1 MKKIIKRMMIILLS
15 LLFILCIAI
24 FAFIQHPKF
33 GKRPSGERL
42 EKIEQSAHYKN
53 GEFQNLEKTTVIVEG
68 VSFFEVFKKF
78 LFVDN
83 KPKVLIPS
91 IKTDLF
97 KLDKSKD
104 ILVWFGHSSYFMQ
117 IDGKNI
123 LVDPVLSGNASPL
136 FFTTKAFEGSD
147 IYTPADIPEIDYL
160 FITHDHWDHLDYKTI
175 IQLKPKIKK
184 VICSLGLG
192 EDLEYWGYNPA
203 IIIEKDWNEE
213 IVLDSGF
220 KAYTL
225 TSRHFSGRGFVRNKT
240 LWTSFVLQTP
250 TIKIFMGCDGGYGTH
265 FKEIGKTFGEFDL
278 AILENGQYNKNWKNI
293 HMQPEEVLQAAKDLN
308 AHRLLPVHS
317 SKFALAL
324 HPWDEPL
331 IRITALNTSKE
342 LVLIT
347 PIIGE
352 QVNLKDSTQ
361 KYSHWWEGIHEKTK

>member
-1 MKKIIKRMMIILLS
+1 M
-15 LLFILCIAI
+15 
-24 FAFIQHPKF
+24 
-33 GKRPSGERL
+33 
-42 EKIEQSAHYKN
+42 
-53 GEFQNLEKTTVIVEG
+53 
-68 VSFFEVFKKF
+68 
-78 LFVDN
+78 
-83 KPKVLIPS
+83 
-91 IKTDLF
+91 
-97 KLDKSKD
+97 
-104 ILVWFGHSSYFMQ
+104 
-117 IDGKNI
+117 
-123 LVDPVLSGNASPL
+123 L

-225 TSRHFSGRGFVRNKT
+225 PSRHFSGRGFVRNKT
-240 LWTSFVLQTP
+240 LWTSFVLQTRSL
-250 TIKIFMGCDGGYGTH
+250 KLLMGCDGGYGTH
-265 FKEIGKTFGEFDL
+265 FKEIGKTFGGFDL

-293 HMQPEEVLQAAKDLN
+293 HMQPEEVLQAAKDLH
-308 AHRLLPVHS
+308 AHRVLPVHS

-331 IRITALNTSKE
+331 KRITALNTPKE
-342 LVLIT
+342 FVLIT

-352 QVNLKDSTQ
+352 QVNLNDSTQ
-361 KYSHWWEGIHEKTK
+361 KFSHWWENIQEKKK